1 MWTLATTTLKAKS
14 GLVKDDVV
22 NTMCIKTGADTAVDF
37 GEVTVALASFYN
49 GANDG
54 GALGSIGQYIG
65 HSRSR
70 LAGGM
75 EFRLYDVPADFGSGP
90 MGSPIF
96 EDTGTLVA
104 GSGATPLPEECAVCI
119 TLLGEGRDEAP
130 VETPD
135 GVDADSLVDRPKQRH
150 TGRIYMGPFSTEV
163 VSVDA
168 AGNSRVG
175 LIRPILLSAIERLQT
190 QLQANGHALYVWSRK
205 GTSMYPV
212 YGAFVDDAFDTQRRR
227 GAAPSQ
233 RYINIFGP

>member
-1 MWTLATTTLKAKS
+1 MFTLATVTLKAKS
-14 GLVKDDVV
+14 GIAKDDTV
-22 NTMCIKTGADTAVDF
+22 NTLCVKTGADTSTAF
-37 GEVTVALASFYN
+37 GEVTVALASFFN
-49 GANDG
+49 GTNDG

-104 GSGATPLPEECAVCI
+104 GSGATPLPEEVAVCC
-119 TLLGEGRDEAP
+119 TLLGEGRDTAP

-135 GVDADSLVDRPKQRH
+135 GPDADSLIDRPKQRH
-150 TGRIYMGPFSTEV
+150 TGRIYLGPFSTEV
-163 VSVDA
+163 VSVT
-168 AGNSRVG
+168 GNGQAKVG
-175 LIRPILLSAIERLQT
+175 LISPIILSAIERLQT
-190 QLQANGHALYVWSRK
+190 QLAANGHALYVWSRK

-227 GAAPSQ
+227 GMAPTTRS
-233 RYINIFGP
+233 INIF